1 MRLQTDGE
9 RQEGR
14 LNTRLSGAGLH
25 LTVVRSAMLY
35 NLKTLTDQKNSLGRT
50 EASVRRAA
58 SQTAAS
64 RNTHTHTQ
72 LMCIFMLSTQMLL
85 QKHINNRP
93 PEGKVIQTRKLGLT
107 TFEHAKFPTVSHCI
121 TEIHY
126 LCGLQHLQNDLLPQG
141 VKKILIFPS
150 DTHFQLHSSFRK
162 HTNTERTVLL

>member
-1 MRLQTDGE
+1 MLDLSVNVRLQTDGE
-9 RQEGR
+9 RQGGR

-72 LMCIFMLSTQMLL
+72 TAQADVHFYAVHANALAKTHKQQAPRGKSDSD
-85 QKHINNRP
+85 QKT
-93 PEGKVIQTRKLGLT
+93 G
-107 TFEHAKFPTVSHCI
+107 
-121 TEIHY
+121 
-126 LCGLQHLQNDLLPQG
+126 
-141 VKKILIFPS
+141 S
-150 DTHFQLHSSFRK
+150 DDI
-162 HTNTERTVLL
+162 

>member
-1 MRLQTDGE
+1 MLDLSVNVRLQTDGE

-64 RNTHTHTQ
+64 RNTHTHTAQ
-72 LMCIFMLSTQMLL
+72 ADVHFYAVHANALAKTHKQQAPRGKSDSD
-85 QKHINNRP
+85 QKT
-93 PEGKVIQTRKLGLT
+93 G
-107 TFEHAKFPTVSHCI
+107 
-121 TEIHY
+121 
-126 LCGLQHLQNDLLPQG
+126 
-141 VKKILIFPS
+141 S
-150 DTHFQLHSSFRK
+150 DDI
-162 HTNTERTVLL
+162 